1 MALRRPVCR
10 ATARYF
16 VPGERAMSDNRKNA
30 DPAPT
35 VAIQT
40 AIHQKSDSQPGASKS
55 SSSGRL
61 EVRCPNCSEPMP
73 VAVDT
78 TLTDLTCST
87 CGSHFSLVDQS
98 QATRMAPS
106 LSKMGRFELTERLGV
121 GGFGSVWK
129 ARDKELDRTVAL
141 KTPRQGAMTAEEQEK
156 FFREARAAAQLQHPN
171 IVSVHEVG
179 RDGDNVYIVSDFVR
193 GVTLGDWLTG
203 QQLTNREAAELCA
216 KIADAL
222 HHAHENGVVHRD
234 LKPANI
240 MMDYDGE
247 PHLMDFGLARR
258 DVGEVTMTTDG
269 QVLGTP
275 AYMSPEQ
282 AEGEAHRADR
292 RSDIYSLGVIL
303 FQLLTGELPF
313 RGNARML
320 IKQVVH
326 DDPPSPRKLNAN
338 ISKDLETITLKCLEK
353 DPNRRFST
361 AQDLSQELNRFLS
374 GEPIHSRPISRAARA
389 WRWCRRRPVTAGLS
403 AAVAALVAF
412 VAVAGPVVAVRQAR
426 LAEAARDA
434 SLIAKQGERNALEA
448 QRLAQQSE
456 QRARESKEAAER
468 LAEAETRAR
477 QEAELAQSNLAEARE
492 MAQRISY
499 ARTISLAAREWQSA
513 NIMQCEDLLD
523 GTRSDLRGWEWDYL
537 KHLCHTEK
545 ITLRGLRSMPNR
557 FAFHKDGKHLAGFV
571 FNEERVLVWNLESG
585 QIVAQHPFT
594 GWGISRDGTI
604 AVGHPGGRLQQGLRD
619 FNLLLSGKIQIGQ
632 NTGRLSVFN
641 VLTGKT
647 VSHIAGHAGGI
658 NFPHL
663 SGDGSKVATTG
674 HQDGVIRV
682 WDTKTGKEL
691 RAFKGP
697 VGDPYFVI
705 ALSPDGRRIGWKS
718 PDGWLIVHDVASGD
732 ELMKA
737 RERGNWSYP
746 AFNRDGTLLA
756 SGTGDE
762 IAIWD
767 VASGQRKAIMH
778 GHQGFVQK
786 FEFSPTEN
794 VLASWGS
801 DNTARLWDVETGR
814 ELLCLRG
821 HRRSDR
827 STFPEIA
834 FNADGTLLATGGSDA
849 TIKIW
854 DMHAGDALPSS
865 ASINGAGDNENEA
878 LSSGQAIP
886 DYRQDLDWL
895 FGHKAGVIDVDFT
908 PDGKSLVSCSQDGTV
923 KLWDL
928 AKKRIIRDFSGH
940 SENAWAVCVSKDG
953 KLVAAGSGARSDKE
967 RGKVVV
973 WRRDTGKIV
982 QSLGGHT
989 AAITQLRFA
998 SGGKRLVAGTAH
1010 QTQQKGELI
1019 TWDVQSG
1026 QIASRINTGGI
1037 YGLAI
1042 SHDDRVIATCG
1053 ASGQIHVWNADTAEH
1068 LRTIAQPGEMYYSVA
1083 FSGDGKLLAAGGNSS
1098 VATFDV
1104 ESGSVVWRK
1113 FDHQGAVKDVSFAG
1127 QNRLLSCGLDGSA
1140 RLWDVASGESLLT
1153 LRDFAGEVS
1162 RARMSPDGLT
1172 LVCSSD
1178 DPRLSLRQ
1186 LPPRSHESDANWVVL
1201 FVDDFERDELG
1212 DDWNVVNGKWT
1223 IENGV
1228 ARGVLGREAGY
1239 NSNAAT
1245 IAARSP
1251 MPENVEVSYDFRSGA
1266 GICVETKLVAESQ
1279 PDWLIASHVSR
1290 TGLSH
1295 NRGEKGF
1302 AVLILTAGTVFQEL
1316 ARKQDDFTL
1325 TPDRTYRIRTVRNEG
1340 RLRMFV
1346 DETLVLE
1353 AEVPDGM
1360 VTNRLQLHGVHGA
1373 RGDLVFIDNVQV
1385 RTPKGQAR

>member
-1 MALRRPVCR
+1 MN
-10 ATARYF
+10 
-16 VPGERAMSDNRKNA
+16 DDRKNA
-30 DPAPT
+30 DPAAT
-35 VAIQT
+35 VDLQSD
-40 AIHQKSDSQPGASKS
+40 IHQKTGAKREDSKSLS
-55 SSSGRL
+55 SSSSSQL
-61 EVRCPNCSEPMP
+61 EVRCPNCHSPTE

-78 TLTDLTCST
+78 SLTDLTCGS
-87 CGSHFSLVDQS
+87 CGSHFSLVDQT
-98 QATRMAPS
+98 QATRMAPP
-106 LSKMGRFELTERLGV
+106 LSKMGRFELIERIGV

-179 RDGDNVYIVSDFVR
+179 RDGENVYIVSDFVR

-216 KIADAL
+216 LVADAL
-222 HHAHENGVVHRD
+222 HHAHEHGVVHRD

-258 DVGEVTMTTDG
+258 DAGEVTMTTDG

-282 AEGEAHRADR
+282 AEGEGHRADR
-292 RSDIYSLGVIL
+292 RSDVYSLGVIL

-320 IKQVVH
+320 IKQVIH

-361 AQDLSQELNRFLS
+361 AQEFSQELNRFLS
-374 GEPIHSRPISRAARA
+374 GEPIHARPISRAARA

-403 AAVAALVAF
+403 AAVAALVSF
-412 VAVAGPVVAVRQAR
+412 VAVTGPVVAMRQAR
-426 LAEAARDA
+426 LAEAAQ
-434 SLIAKQGERNALEA
+434 QGELAARDLQRSAERSE
-448 QRLAQQSE
+448 RLA
-456 QRARESKEAAER
+456 RENAEAAQR

-477 QEAELAQSNLAEARE
+477 QEAELAQTNLAEARE
-492 MAQRISY
+492 MAQRIAY
-499 ARTISLAAREWQSA
+499 ARTISLAQQEWASA

-571 FNEERVLVWNLESG
+571 FEEGRVLVWNLESG

-604 AVGHPGGRLQQGLRD
+604 AVGHPSGALQQRLRD
-619 FNLLLSGKIQIGQ
+619 LDLFLAGKIQIGK
-632 NTGRLSVFN
+632 NTGRLSVFD

-647 VSHIAGHAGGI
+647 TSHIAGHVGGI

-674 HQDGVIRV
+674 HQDGVIRI
-682 WDTKTGKEL
+682 WDTQTGKEL

-697 VGDPYFVI
+697 VGDPYFVV
-705 ALSPDGRRIGWKS
+705 ALSPDGQRIGWKS

-737 RERGNWSYP
+737 RERGTWSYP

-762 IAIWD
+762 IAVWD
-767 VASGQRKAIMH
+767 VASGQRNAIMH
-778 GHQGFVQK
+778 GHRGFVQK
-786 FEFSPTEN
+786 FEFSPTES

-801 DNTARLWDVETGR
+801 DNTARLWDIDTGR

-827 STFPEIA
+827 NAFPEIA

-854 DMHAGDALPSS
+854 DTHAGDALPSS
-865 ASINGAGDNENEA
+865 ASTNGAGDNENVA
-878 LSSGQAIP
+878 LSNRQTAA
-886 DYRQDLDWL
+886 DYRQELDWL
-895 FGHKAGVIDVDFT
+895 FGHEGAVTDVDFT
-908 PDGKSLVSCSQDGTV
+908 PDGKLLVSCSRDGTV
-923 KLWDL
+923 KLWDI
-928 AKKRIIRDFSGH
+928 AKKRLVRDLSGH
-940 SENAWAVCVSKDG
+940 GENTGAVRVSNDG
-953 KLVAAGSGARSDKE
+953 KLVAAGSGAWSGTQ

-982 QSLGGHT
+982 HTLSGQT
-989 AAITQLRFA
+989 AAITQLRFT
-998 SGGKRLVAGTAH
+998 SDGKRLVAGSDH
-1010 QTQQKGELI
+1010 LTQRKGELI
-1019 TWDVQSG
+1019 IWDVERE
-1026 QIASRINTGGI
+1026 QILNNIRTGGI
-1037 YGLAI
+1037 NGLAI
-1042 SHDDRVIATCG
+1042 SLDDRVIATCG
-1053 ASGQIHVWNADTAEH
+1053 ASGQIHLWDFDSAEH
-1068 LRTIAQPGEMYYSVA
+1068 LRMMGQPGGVYYSVA
-1083 FSGDGKLLAAGGNSS
+1083 FSDDGKLLAAGGDSS
-1098 VATFDV
+1098 VAIFEVD
-1104 ESGSVVWRK
+1104 SGSVVWRK
-1113 FDHQGAVKDVSFAG
+1113 FDHLGAVKDVSFAS
-1127 QNRLLSCGLDGSA
+1127 QNRLISCSLDGSA
-1140 RLWDVASGESLLT
+1140 RLWDVESGESLLA
-1153 LRDFAGEVS
+1153 LRDFAGEVY
-1162 RARMSPDGLT
+1162 RA
-1172 LVCSSD
+1172 
-1178 DPRLSLRQ
+1178 
-1186 LPPRSHESDANWVVL
+1186 E
-1201 FVDDFERDELG
+1201 
-1212 DDWNVVNGKWT
+1212 
-1223 IENGV
+1223 
-1228 ARGVLGREAGY
+1228 
-1239 NSNAAT
+1239 
-1245 IAARSP
+1245 
-1251 MPENVEVSYDFRSGA
+1251 
-1266 GICVETKLVAESQ
+1266 
-1279 PDWLIASHVSR
+1279 
-1290 TGLSH
+1290 
-1295 NRGEKGF
+1295 
-1302 AVLILTAGTVFQEL
+1302 
-1316 ARKQDDFTL
+1316 
-1325 TPDRTYRIRTVRNEG
+1325 
-1340 RLRMFV
+1340 
-1346 DETLVLE
+1346 
-1353 AEVPDGM
+1353 
-1360 VTNRLQLHGVHGA
+1360 
-1373 RGDLVFIDNVQV
+1373 
-1385 RTPKGQAR
+1385 

>member
-1 MALRRPVCR
+1 MPDDR
-10 ATARYF
+10 T
-16 VPGERAMSDNRKNA
+16 NA
-30 DPAPT
+30 DPEAT
-35 VAIQT
+35 RAMRT
-40 AIHQKSDSQPGASKS
+40 AAYGVNQATPSRDSQPS

-61 EVRCPNCSEPMP
+61 EVRCPSCSVPMA

-78 TLTDLTCST
+78 TLTDLTCSA

-98 QATRMAPS
+98 QATRMAPP
-106 LSKMGRFELTERLGV
+106 LSKLGRFELIERLGV

-129 ARDKELDRTVAL
+129 ARDKELDRTVAI
-141 KTPRQGAMTAEEQEK
+141 KIPRAGAMTAEEQEK

-179 RDGDNVYIVSDFVR
+179 RDGESVYIVSDFVR

-216 KIADAL
+216 RVADAL
-222 HHAHENGVVHRD
+222 HHAHQQGVVHRD

-240 MMDYDGE
+240 IMDYDGE

-258 DVGEVTMTTDG
+258 EAGEVTMTTDG

-292 RSDIYSLGVIL
+292 RSDVYSLGVIL

-320 IKQVVH
+320 IKQVIH

-361 AQDLSQELNRFLS
+361 AQELSQELKRFLS
-374 GEPIHSRPISRAARA
+374 GEPIHARPISRAARA
-389 WRWCRRRPVTAGLS
+389 WRWCRRRPVTAGLA
-403 AAVAALVAF
+403 AAVAALVTF
-412 VAVAGPVVAVRQAR
+412 VAVTGPVVAVRQAR
-426 LAEAARDA
+426 LAEAAR
-434 SLIAKQGERNALEA
+434 QGEIAALALKRSAE
-448 QRLAQQSE
+448 RSE
-456 QRARESKEAAER
+456 QRARENEQAAQR
-468 LAEAETRAR
+468 LAEAEKRAR
-477 QEAELAQSNLAEARE
+477 QEAELAQRNLAEARE
-492 MAQRISY
+492 MSQRIAY

-537 KHLCHTEK
+537 KHLCHTEN

-571 FNEERVLVWNLESG
+571 FAEARVLVWNLESG

-594 GWGISRDGTI
+594 GWGISRDGTT
-604 AVGHPGGRLQQGLRD
+604 AVGHPSGALQQRLRD
-619 FNLLLSGKIQIGQ
+619 LDLFLAGKIQIGKS
-632 NTGRLSVFN
+632 TGRLSVFD
-641 VLTGKT
+641 VLTGQT
-647 VSHIAGHAGGI
+647 INHIAGHTGGI

-663 SGDGSKVATTG
+663 SADGSKVATTG

-682 WDTKTGKEL
+682 WDTKTGEEL
-691 RAFKGP
+691 REFKGP
-697 VGDPYFVI
+697 VGDEYFVI

-737 RERGNWSYP
+737 REGGNWSYP
-746 AFNRDGTLLA
+746 ALNRDGTLLA
-756 SGTGDE
+756 SGTGEE
-762 IAIWD
+762 IAVWD

-778 GHQGFVQK
+778 GHRGFVQK
-786 FEFSPTEN
+786 FEFSPTEP

-801 DNTARLWDVETGR
+801 DNTARLWDIETGR

-827 STFPEIA
+827 SAFPEIA

-854 DMHAGDALPSS
+854 DTHAGDALPSS
-865 ASINGAGDNENEA
+865 ASISSVGDDENVP
-878 LSSGQAIP
+878 LSRAPVAP

-895 FGHKAGVIDVDFT
+895 FGHEGAVMDIDFT
-908 PDGKSLVSCSQDGTV
+908 PDGKSLVSCSRDGTV
-923 KLWDL
+923 KLWDI
-928 AKKRIIRDFSGH
+928 AKKRIICDFSGH
-940 SENAWAVCVSKDG
+940 GENTWVVRVSKDG
-953 KLVAAGSGARSDKE
+953 KLVAGGSGAWDSTK

-973 WRRDTGKIV
+973 WRRDTGEIV
-982 QSLGGHT
+982 HTLSGQT
-989 AAITQLRFA
+989 AAITQLRFT
-998 SGGKRLVAGTAH
+998 SDGKRLVAGSGH
-1010 QTQQKGELI
+1010 QTQRKGELLI
-1019 TWDVQSG
+1019 WEVERE
-1026 QIASRINTGGI
+1026 QILKRIRTGAI
-1037 YGLAI
+1037 NGLAM
-1042 SHDDRVIATCG
+1042 SHDDRIIATCG
-1053 ASGQIHVWNADTAEH
+1053 ASGQIHLWDCDSAEYI
-1068 LRTIAQPGEMYYSVA
+1068 RVMGQPGEAYYSVA
-1083 FSGDGKLLAAGGNSS
+1083 FSDDGKLLAAGGDSS
-1098 VATFDV
+1098 VAIFDV

-1113 FDHQGAVKDVSFAG
+1113 FDHSGAVKDVSFAS
-1127 QNRLLSCGLDGSA
+1127 QNRVISCSLDGSA

-1153 LRDFAGEVS
+1153 LRDFAGETY

-1172 LVCSSD
+1172 LVCSGD

-1186 LPPRSHESDANWVVL
+1186 LPPRSHENDADWIVL
-1201 FVDDFERDELG
+1201 FEDDFERHELG
-1212 DDWNVVNGKWT
+1212 DEWNIVNGNWT
-1223 IENGV
+1223 IASGV
-1228 ARGVLGREAGY
+1228 ARGVLGRETGISSAY
-1239 NSNAAT
+1239 AAT
-1245 IAARSP
+1245 IAARP
-1251 MPENVEVSYDFRSGA
+1251 RLPENVEVSYDLRTGA
-1266 GICVETKLVAESQ
+1266 QISFETKLVGRVDRE
-1279 PDWLIASHVSR
+1279 WLIAAHVSR
-1290 TGLSH
+1290 TGMFY

-1302 AVLILTAGTVFQEL
+1302 AVLILPADSVFQEI

-1325 TPDRTYRIRTVRNEG
+1325 APDRSYHIRTVRNEG

-1353 AEVPDGM
+1353 AEVPDG
-1360 VTNRLQLHGVHGA
+1360 VVANTLQLHAVHGA
-1373 RGDLVFIDNVQV
+1373 RGDLVFIDNVRV
-1385 RTPKGQAR
+1385 RTPKVQPR

>member
-1 MALRRPVCR
+1 MPDDR
-10 ATARYF
+10 T
-16 VPGERAMSDNRKNA
+16 NA
-30 DPAPT
+30 DPEAT
-35 VAIQT
+35 RLMGT
-40 AIHQKSDSQPGASKS
+40 AAYGVNQATPSRDGPPP

-61 EVRCPNCSEPMP
+61 EVRCPSCSVPMA

-78 TLTDLTCST
+78 TLTDLTCSA

-98 QATRMAPS
+98 QATRMAPP
-106 LSKMGRFELTERLGV
+106 LSKMGRFELIERLGV

-129 ARDKELDRTVAL
+129 ARDKELDRTVAI
-141 KTPRQGAMTAEEQEK
+141 KIPRAGAMTAEEQEK

-179 RDGDNVYIVSDFVR
+179 RDGESVYIVSDFVR

-216 KIADAL
+216 KIAGAL
-222 HHAHENGVVHRD
+222 HHAHQQGVVHRD

-240 MMDYDGE
+240 IMDYDGE

-258 DVGEVTMTTDG
+258 EAGEVTMTTDG

-292 RSDIYSLGVIL
+292 RSDVYSLGVIL

-320 IKQVVH
+320 IKQVIH

-361 AQDLSQELNRFLS
+361 AQELSEELYRFLS

-389 WRWCRRRPVTAGLS
+389 WRWCQRRPVTAGLS
-403 AAVAALVAF
+403 AALAALVSF
-412 VAVAGPVVAVRQAR
+412 VAVTGPVVAVRQGR
-426 LAEAARDA
+426 LAEAAQKGE
-434 SLIAKQGERNALEA
+434 IAALALKRSAE
-448 QRLAQQSE
+448 QSE
-456 QRARESKEAAER
+456 ERARENEQAAQR

-477 QEAELAQSNLAEARE
+477 QEAELAQKNLAEARE
-492 MAQRISY
+492 MSQRIAY
-499 ARTISLAAREWQSA
+499 ARTISLAAREWASA

-571 FNEERVLVWNLESG
+571 FDEGRVLVWNLESG

-594 GWGISRDGTI
+594 GWGISRDGTT
-604 AVGHPGGRLQQGLRD
+604 AVGHPSGTLQKGLRD
-619 FNLLLSGKIQIGQ
+619 LDLFLAGRIEIGKS
-632 NTGRLSVFN
+632 TGRLSVFD
-641 VLTGKT
+641 VLTGRT
-647 VSHIAGHAGGI
+647 INHIAGHAGGI

-663 SGDGSKVATTG
+663 SEDGSKVATTG
-674 HQDGVIRV
+674 RQDGVIRV
-682 WDTKTGKEL
+682 WDTKTGAEL

-697 VGDPYFVI
+697 VGDQYFVI
-705 ALSPDGRRIGWKS
+705 ALSPDGRRVGWKS

-732 ELMKA
+732 GLMKA
-737 RERGNWSYP
+737 REGGNWSYP

-756 SGTGDE
+756 SGTGE
-762 IAIWD
+762 VIAVWD
-767 VASGQRKAIMH
+767 VASGQRKAMMH
-778 GHQGFVQK
+778 GHRGFVQK
-786 FEFSPTEN
+786 FEFSPTEP

-801 DNTARLWDVETGR
+801 DNTARLWDVDTGR

-827 STFPEIA
+827 NTFPEIA

-854 DMHAGDALPSS
+854 DAHAGDALPSS
-865 ASINGAGDNENEA
+865 PSTSGAGEGENVA
-878 LSSGQAIP
+878 LSSRQAAP

-895 FGHKAGVIDVDFT
+895 FGHEGAVMDIDFT
-908 PDGKSLVSCSQDGTV
+908 PDGKSLVSCSRDGTV
-923 KLWDL
+923 KLWDI
-928 AKKRIIRDFSGH
+928 AKKRVIRDFTGH
-940 SENAWAVCVSKDG
+940 GENTWAVRVSKDG
-953 KLVAAGSGARSDKE
+953 ELVAAGSGAWNDNAIVRTGRFSISPSQKP
-967 RGKVVV
+967 GKVVL
-973 WRRDTGKIV
+973 WRRDTGKILHTLSG
-982 QSLGGHT
+982 QT
-989 AAITQLRFA
+989 AAITQLRFT
-998 SGGKRLVAGTAH
+998 SDGKRLVAGSGH
-1010 QTQQKGELI
+1010 QTQRKGELI
-1019 TWDVQSG
+1019 IWDVERE
-1026 QIASRINTGGI
+1026 QILNRIRAGGSAI
-1037 YGLAI
+1037 NGLAV
-1042 SHDDRVIATCG
+1042 SHDDRLIAICG
-1053 ASGQIHVWNADTAEH
+1053 ADGQIHVWDSDSAEQI
-1068 LRTIAQPGEMYYSVA
+1068 RTMGQLGEVYYSVA
-1083 FSGDGKLLAAGGNSS
+1083 FSDDGKLLAAGGDSS
-1098 VATFDV
+1098 VAIFDV

-1113 FDHQGAVKDVSFAG
+1113 FDHSGAVKDVSFAS
-1127 QNRLLSCGLDGSA
+1127 QNRLISCSLDGSA
-1140 RLWDVASGESLLT
+1140 RLWDVASGESLLA

-1162 RARMSPDGLT
+1162 RARMSPDGQT
-1172 LVCSSD
+1172 LVCSGD

-1186 LPPRSHESDANWVVL
+1186 LPPRSHENEADWIVL
-1201 FVDDFERDELG
+1201 FEDDFERRELG
-1212 DDWNVVNGKWT
+1212 DDWNIVNGNWS
-1223 IENGV
+1223 IASGV
-1228 ARGVLGREAGY
+1228 ARGVLGRETGISSAY
-1239 NSNAAT
+1239 AAT
-1245 IAARSP
+1245 IAARP
-1251 MPENVEVSYDFRSGA
+1251 RLPENVEVSYDLRTGA
-1266 GICVETKLVAESQ
+1266 QISFETKLVGRVDRE
-1279 PDWLIASHVSR
+1279 WLIAAHVSR
-1290 TGLSH
+1290 TGMFY

-1302 AVLILTAGTVFQEL
+1302 AVLILPADSVFQEI
-1316 ARKQDDFTL
+1316 ARKQEDFTL
-1325 TPDRTYRIRTVRNEG
+1325 APDRTYHIRTVRHEG

-1353 AEVPDGM
+1353 AEVPDG
-1360 VTNRLQLHGVHGA
+1360 VVANTLQLHAVHGA
-1373 RGDLVFIDNVQV
+1373 RGDLVFIDNVRV
-1385 RTPKGQAR
+1385 RTPKVER

>member
-1 MALRRPVCR
+1 
-10 ATARYF
+10 
-16 VPGERAMSDNRKNA
+16 
-30 DPAPT
+30 
-35 VAIQT
+35 
-40 AIHQKSDSQPGASKS
+40 
-55 SSSGRL
+55 
-61 EVRCPNCSEPMP
+61 MP

-78 TLTDLTCST
+78 SLTDLTCSS

-98 QATRMAPS
+98 QATRMAPP
-106 LSKMGRFELTERLGV
+106 LSKMGRFELIERLGV

-179 RDGDNVYIVSDFVR
+179 RDGENVYIVSDFVR

-216 KIADAL
+216 KVADAL
-222 HHAHENGVVHRD
+222 HHAHEQGVVHRD

-292 RSDIYSLGVIL
+292 RSDVYSLGVIL

-353 DPNRRFST
+353 DPSRRFST
-361 AQDLSQELNRFLS
+361 AQDLSQELNRFLT

-389 WRWCRRRPVTAGLS
+389 WRWCRRRPVTAGLG
-403 AAVAALVAF
+403 AAVAALVSF
-412 VAVAGPVVAVRQAR
+412 VAVTGPVVAVRQAR
-426 LAEAARDA
+426 LAEAAQR
-434 SLIAKQGERNALEA
+434 GE
-448 QRLAQQSE
+448 LAARQSQQTAELSE
-456 QRARESKEAAER
+456 QRARESAEAAQR
-468 LAEAETRAR
+468 LAEAETLAR
-477 QEAELAQSNLAEARE
+477 QEAELAQTNLAEARE
-492 MAQRISY
+492 MAQRIAY

-571 FNEERVLVWNLESG
+571 FNEERVLVWNLDSG

-604 AVGHPGGRLQQGLRD
+604 AVGHPSGRLQQGLRD
-619 FNLLLSGKIQIGQ
+619 LDLLLSGKIEIGK
-632 NTGRLSVFN
+632 NTGRLSAFE

-647 VSHIAGHAGGI
+647 ISHIAGHTGGI

-691 RAFKGP
+691 RAFNGP

-718 PDGWLIVHDVASGD
+718 PDGWLIAHDVESGD

-746 AFNRDGTLLA
+746 AFNRDGSLLA

-778 GHQGFVQK
+778 GHQGLVQK
-786 FEFSPTEN
+786 FEFSPTEP

-854 DMHAGDALPSS
+854 DTHAGDALPSS
-865 ASINGAGDNENEA
+865 ASINSASDNENVA
-878 LSSGQAIP
+878 LTSRLDAP

-895 FGHKAGVIDVDFT
+895 FGHEAAVMDIDFT
-908 PDGKSLVSCSQDGTV
+908 PDGKSLVSCSRDGSV
-923 KLWDL
+923 KLWDI

-940 SENAWAVCVSKDG
+940 SENAWAVRVSPDG
-953 KLVAAGSGARSDKE
+953 KLVAAGSGAWSNKE

-982 QSLGGHT
+982 QTLAGHT
-989 AAITQLRFA
+989 AAITQLRFT
-998 SGGKRLVAGTAH
+998 SGGKRLVAGSAH
-1010 QTQQKGELI
+1010 QTQSKGEFI
-1019 TWDVQSG
+1019 IWDVESG
-1026 QIASRINTGGI
+1026 EIASRINTGGI
-1037 YGLAI
+1037 YGLAV
-1042 SHDDRVIATCG
+1042 SPDDRVIATCG
-1053 ASGQIHVWNADTAEH
+1053 ASGQIHVWDANSAEH
-1068 LRTIAQPGEMYYSVA
+1068 LRTLGQSGEAYYSVA
-1083 FSGDGKLLAAGGNSS
+1083 FSGDGKLLAAGGDSS
-1098 VATFDV
+1098 VAVFDV

-1113 FDHQGAVKDVSFAG
+1113 FDHSGAVKDVSFAS
-1127 QNRLLSCGLDGSA
+1127 QNRLVSSSLDGSA

-1153 LRDFAGEVS
+1153 LRDFAGDIY
-1162 RARMSPDGLT
+1162 RARISPDGLT
-1172 LVCSSD
+1172 LICSGGD
-1178 DPRLSLRQ
+1178 RRLSLRQ
-1186 LPPRSHESDANWVVL
+1186 LPPRSHESQADWIVL
-1201 FVDDFERDELG
+1201 FEDDFERQKLG
-1212 DDWNVVNGKWT
+1212 DDWSIVNGSWT

-1228 ARGVLGREAGY
+1228 ARGVLGRETGISSAY
-1239 NSNAAT
+1239 AAT
-1245 IAARSP
+1245 IAARP
-1251 MPENVEVSYDFRSGA
+1251 KLPENVEISYDLRSGA
-1266 GICVETKLVAESQ
+1266 GICFETKLVGRIDRE
-1279 PDWLIASHVSR
+1279 WLIAAHVSR
-1290 TGLSH
+1290 SGLFY

-1302 AVLILTAGTVFQEL
+1302 AVLILPAESVFQEV

-1325 TPDRTYRIRTVRNEG
+1325 APDRSYRIRTVRNDG

-1353 AEVPDGM
+1353 AEVPDGI
-1360 VTNRLQLHGVHGA
+1360 VTNKLQLHGVHGA
-1373 RGDLVFIDNVQV
+1373 RGDQVYIDNVQI
-1385 RTPKGQAR
+1385 RTPKVQR

>member
-1 MALRRPVCR
+1 
-10 ATARYF
+10 
-16 VPGERAMSDNRKNA
+16 
-30 DPAPT
+30 
-35 VAIQT
+35 
-40 AIHQKSDSQPGASKS
+40 
-55 SSSGRL
+55 
-61 EVRCPNCSEPMP
+61 MP

-78 TLTDLTCST
+78 ALTDLTCSA

-98 QATRMAPS
+98 QATRMAPP
-106 LSKMGRFELTERLGV
+106 LSKMGRFELIERLGV

-141 KTPRQGAMTAEEQEK
+141 KIPRNGAMTAEEQEK

-179 RDGDNVYIVSDFVR
+179 RDGENVYIVSDFVR

-222 HHAHENGVVHRD
+222 HHAHEQGVVHRD

-258 DVGEVTMTTDG
+258 EAGEVTMTTDG

-292 RSDIYSLGVIL
+292 RSDVYSLGVIL

-353 DPNRRFST
+353 DPTRRFST
-361 AQDLSQELNRFLS
+361 AQDLSHELNRFLS

-389 WRWCRRRPVTAGLS
+389 WRWCQRRPVTAGLS
-403 AAVAALVAF
+403 AAVAVLVSF
-412 VAVAGPVVAVRQAR
+412 VAVTGPVVAMRQSR
-426 LAEAARDA
+426 LAEAA
-434 SLIAKQGERNALEA
+434 KQGELAAVAL
-448 QRLAQQSE
+448 QRSAEQSE
-456 QRARESKEAAER
+456 ERARENEVAAQR

-477 QEAELAQSNLAEARE
+477 QEAELAQRNLAEARE
-492 MAQRISY
+492 MAQRIAY
-499 ARTISLAAREWQSA
+499 ARTISLAAREWTSA

-545 ITLRGLRSMPNR
+545 ITLRGLKSMPNR

-571 FNEERVLVWNLESG
+571 FEEGRVLVWDLESG

-594 GWGISRDGTI
+594 GWGISRDGTT
-604 AVGHPGGRLQQGLRD
+604 AVGHPSGTMQQRLRD
-619 FNLLLSGKIQIGQ
+619 LDLLLAGKIQVGK
-632 NTGRLSVFN
+632 NTGRLSVFD
-641 VLTGKT
+641 VLTGK
-647 VSHIAGHAGGI
+647 SISYIAGHAGGI

-674 HQDGVIRV
+674 REDGFIRV
-682 WDTKTGKEL
+682 WDIKTGKEL
-691 RAFKGP
+691 RAFQGP

-705 ALSPDGRRIGWKS
+705 ALSPDGRRVGWKS
-718 PDGWLIVHDVASGD
+718 PDGWLIAHDVASGD

-737 RERGNWSYP
+737 REPGNWSYP
-746 AFNRDGTLLA
+746 AFNGDGTLLA

-767 VASGQRKAIMH
+767 VSSGQRKAIMH
-778 GHQGFVQK
+778 GHHGFVQK
-786 FEFSPTEN
+786 FEFSPTEP

-801 DNTARLWDVETGR
+801 DNTARLWDVNTGR

-827 STFPEIA
+827 NTFPEIA

-854 DMHAGDALPSS
+854 DAHAGDALPSS
-865 ASINGAGDNENEA
+865 
-878 LSSGQAIP
+878 LSGGQTTP

-895 FGHKAGVIDVDFT
+895 FGHQAAVMDLDFT
-908 PDGKSLVSCSQDGTV
+908 PDGTSLVSCSRDGTV
-923 KLWDL
+923 KLWNI
-928 AKKRIIRDFSGH
+928 AKKQVVRDFSGQG
-940 SENAWAVCVSKDG
+940 SNAWAVRVSPDG
-953 KLVAAGSGARSDKE
+953 KLVAAGSGAWDGKE

-973 WRRDTGKIV
+973 WRRDTGKI
-982 QSLGGHT
+982 LHTFGGPT
-989 AAITQLRFA
+989 AAITQLRFT
-998 SGGKRLVAGTAH
+998 SDGKRLVAGSGH
-1010 QTQQKGELI
+1010 QTRRIGELI
-1019 TWDVQSG
+1019 IWDVEQE
-1026 QIASRINTGGI
+1026 QILKKIRAGGFAIN
-1037 YGLAI
+1037 GLAI
-1042 SHDDRVIATCG
+1042 SSDNLFIATCG
-1053 ASGQIHVWNADTAEH
+1053 ADGQIHVWQSDSAEQI
-1068 LRTIAQPGEMYYSVA
+1068 RVMGQPDEPYYSVA
-1083 FSGDGKLLAAGGNSS
+1083 FSDDGKLLAAGGDSS
-1098 VATFDV
+1098 VAIFDV

-1113 FDHQGAVKDVSFAG
+1113 FDHSGAVKDVSFAG
-1127 QNRLLSCGLDGSA
+1127 PNRLISCGLDGSA
-1140 RLWDVASGESLLT
+1140 RMWDVASGESLLT
-1153 LRDFAGEVS
+1153 LRDFTGDIY
-1162 RARMSPDGLT
+1162 RARMSPDGVT
-1172 LVCSSD
+1172 LICSGD
-1178 DPRLSLRQ
+1178 DRRISLRQ
-1186 LPPRSHESDANWVVL
+1186 LPPRSHENEADWKVL
-1201 FVDDFERDELG
+1201 FEDDFERQELG
-1212 DDWNVVNGKWT
+1212 RDWKIVNGSWT

-1228 ARGVLGREAGY
+1228 ARGVLGRETG
-1239 NSNAAT
+1239 NSSAYAAT
-1245 IAARSP
+1245 ISARKP
-1251 MPENVEVSYDFRSGA
+1251 LPENVEVSYDLRSGA
-1266 GICVETKLVAESQ
+1266 GISFETKLVGRIDRE
-1279 PDWLIASHVSR
+1279 WLIAAHISR
-1290 TGLSH
+1290 TGMFY

-1302 AVLILTAGTVFQEL
+1302 AVMILPAESVFQEL

-1325 TPDRTYRIRTVRNEG
+1325 SPDRTYHIRTVRNEG

-1353 AEVPDGM
+1353 AEVPDGF
-1360 VTNRLQLHGVHGA
+1360 VVNTLQLHAVHGA
-1373 RGDLVFIDNVQV
+1373 RGDQVYLDNVKV
-1385 RTPKGQAR
+1385 RTPKEQPR